1 MEEIEQ
7 TEEVEDFHGVYLL
20 VCQNPKYL
28 GRTYVGFT
36 VDPERRLKQHN
47 GGHEAGGARWKAIL
61 NFKNTAWLIFV
72 LLLTVVWH

>member
-1 MEEIEQ
+1 MDENERQ
-7 TEEVEDFHGVYLL
+7 AEEVEDFYGVYLL

-47 GGHEAGGARWKAIL
+47 GGHEAGGARFDAT
-61 NFKNTAWLIFV
+61 NFYPHDI
-72 LLLTVVWH
+72 

>member
-20 VCQNPKYL
+20 VCQNPKYW

-47 GGHEAGGARWKAIL
+47 GGHEAGGAR
-61 NFKNTAWLIFV
+61 
-72 LLLTVVWH
+72 